1 MALTIIGVFLGTLA
15 EGIGFCLW
23 QQDTGSAS
31 GLSMLIAGGLFGW
44 FLTALLV
51 RFSQASHPRRAGK
64 VWKAIVLLFGL
75 ALFKVLLWLV
85 WEWLLTLF
93 NQHLPR
99 FQLTLATVFLIF
111 GFHFKH
117 VLGIVQI
124 SGRSIQPTTWNPI
137 TMLAT
142 LSAAGGAAVWVGI
155 SRLGY
160 GEYGMYA
167 AIAVWL
173 IYSFAENMLQFLAGG
188 LFDPPPHAQ
197 SPFSIVTEVDRS
209 RVHAVKTIIAP
220 YRANPQ
226 VVRKK
231 FQKYKRLH
239 FCSFILIERDGENAT
254 LVFEGNIDGPAL
266 SFLKELADRD
276 RQFLND
282 VYRGTQTGKGAFPI
296 LGTTQEVADF
306 LAEND
311 YGASAMYVGQPGVTR
326 DHIERDASLRK
337 LVETELDANHQNY
350 ASLSADACRKAI
362 QEFVEKQPAFAWTKE
377 TVPTL
382 LRVRFGRNVLILALV
397 GIAIGLSGIA
407 LATAFVDGYLT
418 LFLAAIAVV
427 VGIGLAISA
436 YLRWLNHREN
446 TDVENRVVA
455 PLDHLLNLQKSE
467 DLQLQNHLV
476 SITDVKDGRLRL
488 LTMRAVL
495 MVIDIMARY
504 VSTRGNLSGI
514 VTIHFARWVVLT
526 APNRKPRLLFLSN
539 YDGSW
544 ENYLGEFVDR
554 ASRGL
559 TAVWSNSQ
567 LGPNRG
573 FPTTHGLYR
582 VGGSR
587 DEQWFKN
594 YARTSQRT
602 DLLWYSDYPDLTM
615 KHITNNREFRLGLFG
630 PVSDTARWLQRL

>member
-15 EGIGFCLW
+15 EGIGFLLW
-23 QQDTGSAS
+23 QQDPGSAS

-51 RFSQASHPRRAGK
+51 RFSQASHPRRADK

-75 ALFKVLLWLV
+75 ALFKVLLWLA
-85 WEWLLTLF
+85 WYWLF
-93 NQHLPR
+93 MHS
-99 FQLTLATVFLIF
+99 QLTLATAFLII

-137 TMLAT
+137 TILAT
-142 LSAAGGAAVWVGI
+142 LSAAGGAAVWVAI
-155 SRLGY
+155 VHLGY

-167 AIAVWL
+167 ALAVWL

-197 SPFSIVTEVDRS
+197 SPFSIVTEVDRN
-209 RVHAVKTIIAP
+209 RVLAVKTIIAP
-220 YRANPQ
+220 YRAKPQ
-226 VVRKK
+226 VVRAM
-231 FQKYKRLH
+231 FQKYTRLH
-239 FCSFILIERDGENAT
+239 FCSFILIEREGDNAT
-254 LVFEGNIDGPAL
+254 LIFEGNIDGPAL
-266 SFLKELADRD
+266 SFLKDLADRD

-282 VYRGTQTGKGAFPI
+282 VYRGTKKGKDVFPI

-326 DHIERDASLRK
+326 DHIERDDSLRK
-337 LVETELDANHQNY
+337 LVETELDANHQIY
-350 ASLSADACRKAI
+350 AHLSADACRKAI
-362 QEFVEKQPAFAWTKE
+362 RDFVETKPEFAWTKE

-397 GIAIGLSGIA
+397 GIALGLIGIA
-407 LATAFVDGYLT
+407 LATATVDGYLT
-418 LFLAAIAVV
+418 LLLAAIAVA
-427 VGIGLAISA
+427 VGIGFAITA
-436 YLRWLNHREN
+436 YLRWLQYREN
-446 TDVENRVVA
+446 TDVENRIVA
-455 PLDHLLNLQKSE
+455 PLDHLLHLQKSE

-476 SITDVKDGRLRL
+476 SITDAKDGWLRL

-495 MVIDIMARY
+495 AVIDTMARY

-526 APNRKPRLLFLSN
+526 APNRLLFLSN

-559 TAVWSNSQ
+559 TAVWSNTQ
-567 LGPNRG
+567 LGKDRG

-602 DLLWYSDYPDLTM
+602 DLLWYSAYPELTM

-630 PVSDTARWLQRL
+630 PVTDTTRWLQRL

>member
-15 EGIGFCLW
+15 EGIGFLLW
-23 QQDTGSAS
+23 QQDPGSAS

-51 RFSQASHPRRAGK
+51 RFSQASHPRRTGN
-64 VWKAIVLLFGL
+64 VLKAIVMLFGL

-85 WEWLLTLF
+85 WHWILS
-93 NQHLPR
+93 HSH
-99 FQLTLATVFLIF
+99 LTLATAFLII

-117 VLGIVQI
+117 VFGIVQI
-124 SGRSIQPTTWNPI
+124 SGRATQPTTWNPVTI
-137 TMLAT
+137 LAT
-142 LSAAGGAAVWVGI
+142 LSAAGGAAVWVAI
-155 SRLGY
+155 DRLGY

-167 AIAVWL
+167 ALAVWL

-188 LFDPPPHAQ
+188 LFDPPSHAQ

-209 RVHAVKTIIAP
+209 RVLAVKTIIAP
-220 YRANPQ
+220 YRKNPQ
-226 VVRKK
+226 GVRAM
-231 FQKYKRLH
+231 FQKYTRLH
-239 FCSFILIERDGENAT
+239 FCSFILIERDNDDAT
-254 LVFEGNIDGPAL
+254 LIFEGNIDGPAL
-266 SFLKELADRD
+266 SFLKDLADRD

-282 VYRGTQTGKGAFPI
+282 VYRDTKVDDDVFPI

-306 LAEND
+306 LAVKD

-326 DHIERDASLRK
+326 DHIERDESLRK
-337 LVETELDANHQNY
+337 LVEAELDSNHPKY
-350 ASLSADACRKAI
+350 ASLSADDCRKAI
-362 QEFVEKQPAFAWTKE
+362 QDFVETQPAFAWTKE
-377 TVPTL
+377 PVPML
-382 LRVRFGRNVLILALV
+382 LRVRFGRKVLYFALAGIVLGLI
-397 GIAIGLSGIA
+397 GIAWAIA
-407 LATAFVDGYLT
+407 KVDGCGTLFFATA
-418 LFLAAIAVV
+418 AVV
-427 VGIGLAISA
+427 AGIVLAISA
-436 YLRWLNHREN
+436 FLRWLNKREN

-455 PLDHLLNLQKSE
+455 PLDDLLILQESE
-467 DLQLQNHLV
+467 DLQMQNHLV
-476 SITDVKDGRLRL
+476 SITDVKDGWLRL

-495 MVIDIMARY
+495 MVIDIMAKY

-554 ASRGL
+554 ASNGL
-559 TAVWSNSQ
+559 TAVWSNTQ
-567 LGPNRG
+567 LGPDRG
-573 FPTTHGLYR
+573 FPTTHGLFR

-602 DLLWYSDYPDLTM
+602 DLLWYSDYPELTM

-630 PVSDTARWLQRL
+630 PVTDTARWLQRL